1 MPRKHRTS
9 MGRKSTTARRPST
22 VVMDETEPTAMG
34 KPGVDEPQDSLFN
47 QVYGWLQREK
57 AKQRTHVK
65 SQTLNNGVESA
76 VASDADDDDDDC
88 NETQRSSV
96 SSTPNKKTLALERL
110 EKILLEYATTRYEGS
125 NTSVS
130 SARRSAR
137 RRPTKKGLR
146 RASTSDSDTMEVEY
160 GAPAVDAILDN
171 SKTLAYSGGGV
182 GDDEDG
188 ISDSKRKE
196 AWATFKTEIVRLTH
210 TLEIK
215 GWGKVPMESAVDID
229 VVRLSGAL
237 TNAVYVVTP
246 PATLPPPPRA
256 EDGSYTLVPR
266 RPPS

>member
-1 MPRKHRTS
+1 
-9 MGRKSTTARRPST
+9 
-22 VVMDETEPTAMG
+22 
-34 KPGVDEPQDSLFN
+34 
-47 QVYGWLQREK
+47 
-57 AKQRTHVK
+57 
-65 SQTLNNGVESA
+65 
-76 VASDADDDDDDC
+76 
-88 NETQRSSV
+88 
-96 SSTPNKKTLALERL
+96 
-110 EKILLEYATTRYEGS
+110 
-125 NTSVS
+125 
-130 SARRSAR
+130 
-137 RRPTKKGLR
+137 
-146 RASTSDSDTMEVEY
+146 MEVEY
-160 GAPAVDAILDN
+160 GPPAVDAYLDN

-188 ISDSKRKE
+188 VSDSKRKE
-196 AWATFKTEIVRLTH
+196 AWTTFKAEIVRLAH